1 MNITDIKIR
10 KTFDQPILKAVVS
23 ITINDEIA
31 IHDIKVIQRQTGCLF
46 VAMPSRRY
54 DTGVHRDI
62 AHPIDSEA
70 RKSLEKQV
78 LSEYYNQVEKL
89 NLSLKPAVID
99 GEIAA
104 GCELF

>member
-46 VAMPSRRY
+46 VAMPSKREN
-54 DTGVHRDI
+54 TGVHRDI
-62 AHPIDSEA
+62 VHPIDSDT
-70 RKSLEKQV
+70 RKSLEIQV
-78 LSEYYNQVEKL
+78 LSEYYNQIERLKL
-89 NLSLKPAVID
+89 NPEEKPED
-99 GEIAA
+99 LCGT
-104 GCELF
+104 